1 MSKMI
6 AISSVAI
13 AMLVAVAG
21 INLTACGASGASE
34 PASLKGK
41 PAPAIALKT
50 VDGKD
55 VSLADQKGKVVLV
68 DTWATWCPP
77 CKASLP
83 HIQKLATDKALADK
97 GLVVW
102 AVNDKETKAEVE
114 KFMQDNK
121 YTFIVPMDEKAAVLK
136 AYFVSGIPTTIIV
149 GRDGKVKDAFVGYGG
164 DASAKEID
172 EAVNK
177 ALAEPAPK

>member
-1 MSKMI
+1 MKRSI
-6 AISSVAI
+6 LIPSLLALGVVAL
-13 AMLVAVAG
+13 MLVVNPAARAA
-21 INLTACGASGASE
+21 ND

-41 PAPAIALKT
+41 AAPAIALKT
-50 VDGKD
+50 LDGKD
-55 VSLADQKGKVVLV
+55 VTLADLKGKVVLV

-83 HIQKLATDKALADK
+83 HIQAVATDKALAEK

-102 AVNDKETKAEVE
+102 AVNDKETKEVVD
-114 KFMQDNK
+114 KFMKDNK
-121 YTFIVPMDEKAAVLK
+121 YTFAVPMDTKGDMLK
-136 AYFVSGIPTTIIV
+136 AYNVSGIPTTFII
-149 GRDGKVKDAFVGYGG
+149 GRDGTVKDAFVGYGG

-172 EAVNK
+172 AAVAK